1 LGNSVVHCC
10 ARSGKREQR
19 ARFQNHNRSITC
31 ASAADLRTRGSWV
44 RILPGAPSL
53 YPKAC
58 WFQRAFVFLLAGKVG
73 VLLQLQLRAASE
85 FSLRALRAMY
95 VPERRFHPAVTDL
108 PITGYPLLP
117 HPIRLNRI
125 AVSGR
130 YRLRKPS
137 RRSRDPYAICKYSRR
152 SIASLHD
159 NAFR

>member
-1 LGNSVVHCC
+1 LEFCC
-10 ARSGKREQR
+10 NFSCGQ
-19 ARFQNHNRSITC
+19 H
-31 ASAADLRTRGSWV
+31 
-44 RILPGAPSL
+44 PSSHFE
-53 YPKAC
+53 P
-58 WFQRAFVFLLAGKVG
+58 
-73 VLLQLQLRAASE
+73 SE
-85 FSLRALRAMY
+85 LMY

-137 RRSRDPYAICKYSRR
+137 RRSRDPYAIYKYSRR

>member
-1 LGNSVVHCC
+1 VRLVIATFATVRALQGIDVYRTLRSSV
-10 ARSGKREQR
+10 G
-19 ARFQNHNRSITC
+19 
-31 ASAADLRTRGSWV
+31 LRTRGSWV

-85 FSLRALRAMY
+85 FSLRALRAN
-95 VPERRFHPAVTDL
+95 VRARRFHPAVTDL

-137 RRSRDPYAICKYSRR
+137 RRSRDPYAIYKYSRR